1 MSVKVIS
8 GNNIAD
14 KAFEQYALMKDDME
28 IADIDL
34 SKLGRLDDFYFKQL
48 KVGKKYPELA
58 SVIMVILTLSHGQAD
73 VERGF
78 SVNPDVLEDNIKD
91 DSIVSKRLV
100 KDYMTSNKLKP
111 HTVEITS
118 QMRAHC
124 RRARQRYHQHLEEQ
138 KKNAEKLSVETAKE
152 VMTNEIN
159 ELQDKIDNFKK
170 H

>member
-1 MSVKVIS
+1 M
-8 GNNIAD
+8 
-14 KAFEQYALMKDDME
+14 
-28 IADIDL
+28 
-34 SKLGRLDDFYFKQL
+34 
-48 KVGKKYPELA
+48 
-58 SVIMVILTLSHGQAD
+58 
-73 VERGF
+73 
-78 SVNPDVLEDNIKD
+78 
-91 DSIVSKRLV
+91 SKRLV

-159 ELQDKIDNFKK
+159 ELQDKIDKIPKNIKSLDEKFVEVVKNAEMSK
-170 H
+170 DVQQMVAEANALKRKSEKQAGDKGELEESLDLVKVKRSKL